1 MHGVPAPTAL
11 NLQLAVVAELEDC
24 ELITRVRA
32 TQWAH
37 KYVWPKLHAL
47 YEAGLVLRPHKFQPA
62 DWVYVKRF
70 RQDVLEPRWKGP
82 ANHADCHQ
90 SGCDHHLHYTQDR
103 PADAL
108 SPEED
113 QQIPLSP

>member
-47 YEAGLVLRPHKFQPA
+47 YEAGLVL
-62 DWVYVKRF
+62 
-70 RQDVLEPRWKGP
+70 
-82 ANHADCHQ
+82 
-90 SGCDHHLHYTQDR
+90 
-103 PADAL
+103 
-108 SPEED
+108 
-113 QQIPLSP
+113 